1 MNSDP
6 ATVYVVDDDQG
17 ARNSVRA
24 LARSM
29 GAQSE
34 TFESAEEFLNQFD
47 PNRPG
52 CLVTDLRMMG
62 MSGVELQE
70 KLSADGF
77 AIPVIIITAH
87 AETPVTVKAVQQGA
101 VTVLEKPCQD
111 FELCDAIR
119 DALARDA
126 DARSGAAE
134 KREFHKRL
142 RSLTPQQRDVLTL
155 VIEGLP
161 NKVIANQLEVSVRT
175 VEHRRRRIFEITGA
189 QSLAELIRQV
199 VELGGDLKG

>member
-1 MNSDP
+1 MNSDS

-34 TFESAEEFLNQFD
+34 TFESAEEFLSQFD

-52 CLVTDLRMMG
+52 CVVTDLRMLG

-70 KLSADGF
+70 KLAADGF

-101 VTVLEKPCQD
+101 VTVLEKPCHD

-119 DALARDA
+119 NALVRDA
-126 DARSGAAE
+126 HARSEAIE
-134 KREFHKRL
+134 KRVFQERL
-142 RSLTPQQRDVLTL
+142 GSLTPPQQDVLKMI
-155 VIEGLP
+155 VDGLP
-161 NKVIANQLEVSVRT
+161 NKVIANQLEVSIRT
-175 VEHRRRRIFEITGA
+175 VEHRRQRIFEITGA

-199 VELGGDLKG
+199 VEFGRDLRD